1 MGWKAGQE
9 NLPTA
14 SHDEYKG
21 PSTAVCTVL
30 LLTGIL
36 LTARH
41 SFEEKNCFFLKDWFL
56 QHIQVTIFVF
66 VVFHH
71 SIDMK
76 FTNVLNFALIGFASA
91 APTPT
96 AEEETFGTI
105 AKRASITESCTIG
118 YASTNGGT
126 TGGNGGATTTV
137 STLAQFTKA
146 AESDGKLNIVVKG
159 SISGS
164 DKVRVQSDK
173 TIIGQKGS
181 KLTGVGL
188 YIKGV
193 KNVIVRNLAI
203 AKVKES
209 NGDAIGIESSTNVWV
224 DHVDLSSDLD
234 SGKDYYDGLLDIT
247 RGADYITV
255 SNSYIH
261 DHFKTSLIGHVDTQ
275 TSDKGKL
282 HVTYANNH
290 WKNVNSRNPSVR
302 YGTVHIYNNFYDKL
316 GSTGINTRMGAQVRI
331 ESTVFE
337 NSGKKVIL
345 TADSKEDGYATV
357 SDVSY
362 GGGENTAPKGDFGSS
377 KVPYD
382 FTLFGRDNVKSKV
395 VGTAGQT
402 LSF

>member
-1 MGWKAGQE
+1 MSLFKH
-9 NLPTA
+9 T
-14 SHDEYKG
+14 HF
-21 PSTAVCTVL
+21 L
-30 LLTGIL
+30 L
-36 LTARH
+36 
-41 SFEEKNCFFLKDWFL
+41 KNWFL
-56 QHIQVTIFVF
+56 QHIEFEIYVF
-66 VVFHH
+66 VVSHY
-71 SIDMK
+71 SIGMK
-76 FTNVLNFALIGFASA
+76 FTNVLNLALIGFASA
-91 APTPT
+91 APTAT
-96 AEEETFGTI
+96 SEEEAFGTI

-126 TGGNGGATTTV
+126 TGGNGGSTTTV

-164 DKVRVQSDK
+164 EKVLVQSDK

-188 YIKGV
+188 YMKGV

-203 AKVKES
+203 AKVEES

-224 DHVDLSSDLD
+224 DHVDLSSDLN

-261 DHFKTSLIGHVDTQ
+261 DHFKASLIGHVDTQ

-290 WKNVNSRNPSVR
+290 WANVNSRNPSVR

-316 GSTGINTRMGAQVRI
+316 GSTGVNTRMGAQVRV

-337 NSGKKVIL
+337 NSGGKKVIL